1 MSRLNQIIAVEKGI
15 KSRVYSEV
23 TELHKQAQK
32 PDLFNGFSKQYEKAD
47 DAAEDLPPEKKQVQF
62 IATEVLTQAEA
73 LWSELMLITARKDWT
88 NSHATADVVVDGRTV
103 LSDVPVTYLLFL
115 EKQVTDLVTFLE
127 KLPVLDVGE
136 RWEPD
141 SATGLYTTQEVR
153 THRTKKVQR
162 PLVLY
167 PATPEHP
174 AQTQLVTEDVL
185 AGHWVTVKQSGA
197 MPLPE
202 RRRLVAR
209 AQVLL
214 RAVKQ
219 AREAANMTEQV
230 EVGDV
235 GAAIF
240 GYIHG
245 S

>member
-23 TELHKQAQK
+23 TEIHKAAQK
-32 PDLFNGFSKQYEKAD
+32 PDLFNGASRHYEPVD
-47 DAAEDLPPEKKQVQF
+47 DAGEQLPPEKKQVQF

-88 NSHATADVVVDGRTV
+88 NSRATADVVVDGRTV

-141 SATGLYTTQEVR
+141 SATGLHVTQEVR

-167 PATPEHP
+167 HATPEHP
-174 AQTQLVTEDVL
+174 AQTQMVTEDVL

-202 RRRLVAR
+202 RKRLVAR

-240 GYIHG
+240 GFIH